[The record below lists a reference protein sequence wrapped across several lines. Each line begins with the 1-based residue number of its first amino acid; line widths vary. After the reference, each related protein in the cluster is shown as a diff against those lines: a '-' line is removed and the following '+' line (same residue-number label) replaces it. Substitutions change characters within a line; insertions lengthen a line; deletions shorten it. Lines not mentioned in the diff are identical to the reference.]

1 MGIQNLTAQRLLM
14 TSNKANGFNMMP
26 LNKFSLVQTRFAG
39 FTKKTNE
46 DGEKASDQQKA
57 KEDAREQAKKASGGS
72 SMIPII
78 AGLLLLGGGTVSITS

>member
-1 MGIQNLTAQRLLM
+1 MVITLGLKYLM
-14 TSNKANGFNMMP
+14 TIPFSITQTHT